1 MVAVVIVS
9 ASSSMTALSDS
20 YGRTIGDLRISI
32 TDRCNFR
39 CGYCIPF
46 EEVEWKPRQEIL
58 SFEEIER
65 LAAIFLRFG
74 IRKLRITGG
83 EPLLRPGAVGLV
95 GRIVEL
101 AGSEADVALTTNG
114 KLLGHYAAAL
124 RRGGLTRLNIS
135 LDSLRAET
143 FFQMTRRNVL
153 GEVLEG
159 IESASRAGF
168 RPIKINAVVIR
179 GVNDDEILSFARFG
193 REQGHTI
200 RFIEFMPLDA
210 GHRWT
215 RDQVVPGREIH
226 EAIAKVFPLRK
237 LAPRD
242 PAETARRYEY
252 EDGAG
257 EIGII
262 TPVTDP
268 FCGNC
273 NRLRLTADGKL
284 RTCLFSLAEHDLL
297 SPMRGGA
304 GDAEIASLIRAAVA
318 GKEAGH
324 RVGQSDFEQPE
335 RTMSQIGG

>member
-1 MVAVVIVS
+1 MDAVVTVF
-9 ASSSMTALSDS
+9 ASTPMTLTDS

-46 EEVEWKPRQEIL
+46 EEVAWKPRHEIL
-58 SFEEIER
+58 TYEEIER
-65 LAAIFLRFG
+65 LTVIFLGFG
-74 IRKLRITGG
+74 VKKLRITGG
-83 EPLLRPGAVGLV
+83 EPLLRPGAAGLV
-95 GRIVEL
+95 GRIVAL
-101 AGSEADVALTTNG
+101 AGTDADVALTTNG
-114 KLLGHYAAAL
+114 RLLGNFAGML
-124 RRGGLTRLNIS
+124 RRSGLSRLNVS
-135 LDSLRAET
+135 LDSLRPET
-143 FFQMTRRNVL
+143 FFAMTRRDVL

-159 IESASRAGF
+159 IASAARAGF
-168 RPIKINAVVIR
+168 HPIKINAVVIR
-179 GVNDDEILSFARFG
+179 GVNDDEILSFAQFG
-193 REQGHTI
+193 REHGHTI

-215 RDQVVPGREIH
+215 REQVVPGREIM
-226 EAIAKVFPLRK
+226 ETIAASFSLRK
-237 LAPRD
+237 MDARD
-242 PAETARRYEY
+242 DAETARRYEY
-252 EDGAG
+252 VDGSG

-284 RTCLFSLAEHDLL
+284 RTCLFSIVEHDLL
-297 SPMRGGA
+297 SPMREGA
-304 GDAEIASLIRAAVA
+304 SDADIASIIRAAVA

-324 RVGQSDFEQPE
+324 RVGRSDFEQPE